1 MAEQKA
7 DRPTAD
13 SQPES
18 SSPNRELGT
27 RHNAPHT
34 ADCRRTRVQVVSLPP
49 TSMGQRQADTHPWRR
64 RTCPHI
70 SLARLSDMLTCL
82 HSPGT
87 LPPLFTGTRRHDSR
101 PRKPLDA
108 MRRLAGCSLMLAVM
122 CSTRAHAPPSMQTP
136 CPGHTPPTSHGA
148 WLMRHGMH
156 MSTATPG
163 NATHAGY
170 TTARRIAHACITSTE
185 CSHGTSWHSIPL
197 GMLPRVRHEG
207 STGMGSPPSTA
218 CSPQYWACSPLPP

>member
-7 DRPTAD
+7 DRLTAD

-136 CPGHTPPTSHGA
+136 CPGHTPPTSRGA

-170 TTARRIAHACITSTE
+170 TTAATRTPQHAHDDTHAGHE
-185 CSHGTSWHSIPL
+185 NMPAPPPHSSPAA
-197 GMLPRVRHEG
+197 RHAHTHTMRKEG
-207 STGMGSPPSTA
+207 SFRPKKER
-218 CSPQYWACSPLPP
+218 QHV